1 MTTNINSAK
10 HLNVTRGVF
19 KIGYF
24 IVFVIIA
31 VCIGIYFSK
40 RDEPMSPSSW
50 FKGIGVIAFAMVIVI
65 VNGFYHVDDIKQG
78 GENGVKQ
85 AENRENTQK

>member
-1 MTTNINSAK
+1 MYWY
-10 HLNVTRGVF
+10 LF
-19 KIGYF
+19 F
-24 IVFVIIA
+24 
-31 VCIGIYFSK
+31 K

-50 FKGIGVIAFAMVIVI
+50 FKGIGVIAFAMVI

>member
-1 MTTNINSAK
+1 M
-10 HLNVTRGVF
+10 
-19 KIGYF
+19 GYF

-50 FKGIGVIAFAMVIVI
+50 YKGIAVIILSLFAVSFFDSLDVFIQNFKEGINEDVA
-65 VNGFYHVDDIKQG
+65 NDISK
-78 GENGVKQ
+78 N
-85 AENRENTQK
+85 

>member
-1 MTTNINSAK
+1 M
-10 HLNVTRGVF
+10 
-19 KIGYF
+19 GYF

-31 VCIGIYFSK
+31 VCIGLYLSK
-40 RDEPMSPSSW
+40 RDDPMSPSSW
-50 FKGIGVIAFAMVIVI
+50 FKGIGVIAFAMVI

>member
-1 MTTNINSAK
+1 MSKNINCAK
-10 HLNVTRGVF
+10 TFKYYKGVF
-19 KIGYF
+19 KMGYF

-50 FKGIGVIAFAMVIVI
+50 FKGIGVIAFAMVIV
-65 VNGFYHVDDIKQG
+65 NGFYHVDDIKQG

>member
-1 MTTNINSAK
+1 MQK
-10 HLNVTRGVF
+10 HLNTTRGVF
-19 KIGYF
+19 KMGYF

-50 FKGIGVIAFAMVIVI
+50 FKGIGVIAFAMVIV
-65 VNGFYHVDDIKQG
+65 NGFYHVDDIKQG

>member
-40 RDEPMSPSSW
+40 RDKPMSPSSW
-50 FKGIGVIAFAMVIVI
+50 YKGIAVIILSLFVVSFFDSFDAV
-65 VNGFYHVDDIKQG
+65 KQG
-78 GENGVKQ
+78 FKEGINEDVFNDISKD
-85 AENRENTQK
+85 

>member
-1 MTTNINSAK
+1 
-10 HLNVTRGVF
+10 
-19 KIGYF
+19 
-24 IVFVIIA
+24 
-31 VCIGIYFSK
+31 
-40 RDEPMSPSSW
+40 MSPSSW

>member
-1 MTTNINSAK
+1 M
-10 HLNVTRGVF
+10 LQGGVF

-40 RDEPMSPSSW
+40 RDKPMSPSSW
-50 FKGIGVIAFAMVIVI
+50 FKGIGVIAFAMVIVS
-65 VNGFYHVDDIKQG
+65 GFYHVDDIKQG
-78 GENGVKQ
+78 GENGEHK
-85 AENRENTQK
+85 AKNEEKI

>member
-1 MTTNINSAK
+1 MSKNINCAK
-10 HLNVTRGVF
+10 TFKYYKGVF
-19 KIGYF
+19 KMGYF

-50 FKGIGVIAFAMVIVI
+50 YKGIAVIILSLFAVSFFDSLDVFIQNFKEGINEDVA
-65 VNGFYHVDDIKQG
+65 NDISK
-78 GENGVKQ
+78 N
-85 AENRENTQK
+85 

>member
-31 VCIGIYFSK
+31 VCIGIYF
-40 RDEPMSPSSW
+40 
-50 FKGIGVIAFAMVIVI
+50 
-65 VNGFYHVDDIKQG
+65 
-78 GENGVKQ
+78 
-85 AENRENTQK
+85 QKEISQCHHPVGLKASVS

>member
-1 MTTNINSAK
+1 
-10 HLNVTRGVF
+10 
-19 KIGYF
+19 
-24 IVFVIIA
+24 
-31 VCIGIYFSK
+31 
-40 RDEPMSPSSW
+40 MSPSSW

-85 AENRENTQK
+85 AENRENTQNE

>member
-1 MTTNINSAK
+1 MATNINSAK

-40 RDEPMSPSSW
+40 RDKPMSPSSW
-50 FKGIGVIAFAMVIVI
+50 YKGIAVIILSLFVVSFFDSFDAV
-65 VNGFYHVDDIKQG
+65 KQG
-78 GENGVKQ
+78 FKEGINEDVFNDISKD
-85 AENRENTQK
+85 

>member
-1 MTTNINSAK
+1 M
-10 HLNVTRGVF
+10 V
-19 KIGYF
+19 YF

-50 FKGIGVIAFAMVIVI
+50 FKGIGVIAFAMVIV
-65 VNGFYHVDDIKQG
+65 NGFYHVDDIKQG
-78 GENGVKQ
+78 AKDGIKQ

>member
-40 RDEPMSPSSW
+40 RDKPMSPSSW
-50 FKGIGVIAFAMVIVI
+50 FKGIGVIAFAMVIVS
-65 VNGFYHVDDIKQG
+65 GFYHVDDIKQG
-78 GENGVKQ
+78 GENGEHKTKN
-85 AENRENTQK
+85 EEKI